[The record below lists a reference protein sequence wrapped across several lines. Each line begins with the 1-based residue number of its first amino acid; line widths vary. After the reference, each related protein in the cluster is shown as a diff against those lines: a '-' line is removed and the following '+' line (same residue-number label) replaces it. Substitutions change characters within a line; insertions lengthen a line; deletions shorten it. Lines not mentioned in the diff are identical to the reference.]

1 MQAGARSVELSMTRR
16 PGAPSCHHSPSLA
29 SSARAAALSL
39 DAASR
44 VNRAH
49 RPSREGS
56 APVFRVVPVRA
67 KVERRAAGF
76 PSANPPSR
84 DAADEARASSKN
96 MGSTG
101 EETQITCKFVTRL
114 PEKYRISPTPFAVP
128 GKLTRYGLSEV
139 INHLLA
145 LGA

>member
-1 MQAGARSVELSMTRR
+1 MQAGARSVERELSMTRR
-16 PGAPSCHHSPSLA
+16 PGAPSSLA
-29 SSARAAALSL
+29 VT
-39 DAASR
+39 R
-44 VNRAH
+44 VL
-49 RPSREGS
+49 
-56 APVFRVVPVRA
+56 RA